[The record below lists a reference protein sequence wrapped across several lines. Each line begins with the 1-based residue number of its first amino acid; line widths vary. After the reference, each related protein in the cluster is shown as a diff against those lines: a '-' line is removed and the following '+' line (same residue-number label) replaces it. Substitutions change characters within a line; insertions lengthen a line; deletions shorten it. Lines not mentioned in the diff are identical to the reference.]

1 MWRLDNPKVYD
12 MKLNVLCVGN
22 SLLHH
27 TPCIDIFWE
36 GDWGMAASCKEN
48 DYYHILQRRLC
59 GKYPEIEFNFRENG
73 SYLIE
78 QAIRKDEN
86 KDYTEVLDKLF
97 GESLK
102 AMIPD
107 IVTLQFGDNCPHH
120 ETSDTAFANGLIQ
133 TVRYFQK
140 YNPNVVTILCLTW
153 YGEMIDSKHIG
164 TLIASRETEMPFV
177 NLTQFFKP
185 ENQAL
190 GLFRHNGVQNHPGDR
205 GMWLIAEEYTTAIS
219 KIIDSKFLEK

>member
-1 MWRLDNPKVYD
+1 

-27 TPCIDIFWE
+27 TPCQDVFWE

-48 DYYHILQRRLC
+48 DYYHTLQRMLR
-59 GKYPEIEFNFRENG
+59 GKYPKIEFDFRENG

-78 QAIRKDEN
+78 RAIRKNEN
-86 KDYTEVLDKLF
+86 EDYTEVLDNLF

-102 AMIPD
+102 VMTPD

-120 ETSDTAFANGLIQ
+120 ETSDTAYANGLIQ
-133 TVRYFQK
+133 TVKYFQK
-140 YNPNVVTILCLTW
+140 HNPDVVVVLCLTW

-177 NLTQFFKP
+177 NLTQFFCV
-185 ENQAL
+185 ENQAK
-190 GLFRHNGVQNHPGDR
+190 GLFKHEGVQNHPGDR
-205 GMWLIAEEYTTAIS
+205 GMWLIADEYTKAIS